1 MADKTKTPEATQ
13 DSVYDDD
20 FFGDQEGGAMNTN
33 LKMDPDFNPDTDDP
47 LEALSGLYE
56 ERSEPAKETEEE
68 TKKTGRVIPESERIK
83 EEERQKKIAKR
94 KKRKENSKN
103 PRLSQFKQAAKPKPV
118 YDDPFDAPNKFSF
131 SS

>member
-56 ERSEPAKETEEE
+56 ERSEPAKETKEE
-68 TKKTGRVIPESERIK
+68 TKNQCRDVPETVCQDFTTQKCETHQTPVQETQYNEECYTKIK
-83 EEERQKKIAKR
+83 Q
-94 KKRKENSKN
+94 
-103 PRLSQFKQAAKPKPV
+103 V
-118 YDDPFDAPNKFSF
+118 KFTF
-131 SS
+131 NFLD